1 MRGPGAYQTCFAVE
15 SFMDELAL
23 AANADPIEFRL
34 RYVKDPAAISVIQ
47 AAAKTSSWQTRPA
60 SRKNAAN
67 QRGTVTGRGFS
78 HGSTGRP
85 SGVVAEIEVD
95 LNTGKVRVVK
105 AVIAMTC
112 GRIINPEGMRHQ
124 VEGGLI
130 QGLSRSLMEEIK
142 YDETRVTE
150 SDWRSYPIIKFA
162 EIPEIETVLLDQPE
176 TDPDGMGELSSIPTA
191 AAISNAIF
199 DATGL
204 RLREVPFTPERVKSA
219 LSVRG

>member
-1 MRGPGAYQTCFAVE
+1 
-15 SFMDELAL
+15 
-23 AANADPIEFRL
+23 
-34 RYVKDPAAISVIQ
+34 KDPAAISVIQ

-67 QRGTVTGRGFS
+67 QRGMVTGRGFS

-85 SGVVAEIEVD
+85 SGIIADVEVD

-112 GRIINPEGMRHQ
+112 SRIINPEGMRHQ

-150 SDWRSYPIIKFA
+150 SDWRSYPILKFS
-162 EIPEIETVLLDQPE
+162 EIPEIETVLLDQ
-176 TDPDGMGELSSIPTA
+176 
-191 AAISNAIF
+191 
-199 DATGL
+199 
-204 RLREVPFTPERVKSA
+204 
-219 LSVRG
+219 

>member
-1 MRGPGAYQTCFAVE
+1 
-15 SFMDELAL
+15 
-23 AANADPIEFRL
+23 
-34 RYVKDPAAISVIQ
+34 
-47 AAAKTSSWQTRPA
+47 
-60 SRKNAAN
+60 
-67 QRGTVTGRGFS
+67 
-78 HGSTGRP
+78 
-85 SGVVAEIEVD
+85 
-95 LNTGKVRVVK
+95 
-105 AVIAMTC
+105 
-112 GRIINPEGMRHQ
+112 MRHQ